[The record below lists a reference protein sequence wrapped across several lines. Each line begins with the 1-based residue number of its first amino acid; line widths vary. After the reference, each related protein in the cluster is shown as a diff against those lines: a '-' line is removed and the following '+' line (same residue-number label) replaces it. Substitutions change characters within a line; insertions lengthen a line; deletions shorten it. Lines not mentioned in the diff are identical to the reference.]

1 MRFLIALLV
10 AFLAGGTARGL
21 HAEAAEAAGV
31 GRVKAAFLYKF
42 LAYVEWP
49 AQAFAD
55 STGPLVVGVL
65 GEDAAVD
72 EIKEVIGERLVN
84 GRAVLVRRFRDG
96 DTLSGTHVLYVTRP
110 ESGRIA
116 TLAGASRNSA
126 TLLVTDAEG
135 ALAQGS
141 MINFRV
147 QDGTVR
153 FDIALD
159 TAERAGLRI
168 SSRLLAVAQSVR
180 AGP

>member
-1 MRFLIALLV
+1 MRHLIALLLAV
-10 AFLAGGTARGL
+10 LAGGTAAGL
-21 HAEAAEAAGV
+21 RAEDADPAGV
-31 GRVKAAFLYKF
+31 GRMKAAFLYKF
-42 LAYVEWP
+42 LAYIEWP
-49 AQAFAD
+49 SQAFAD

-65 GEDAAVD
+65 GHDAAVD

-84 GRAVLVRRFRDG
+84 GRAVMVRRFRDG

-110 ESGRIA
+110 ERERIA
-116 TLAGASRNSA
+116 ALAATARASA
-126 TLLVTDAEG
+126 TLLVTDVEG
-135 ALAQGS
+135 ALAHGS

-147 QDGTVR
+147 QDGNVR

-168 SSRLLAVAQSVR
+168 SSRLLAVAQTVR